1 MISGHVIM
9 VARWVLEQYSNLLS
23 GVFIY
28 IAPFVLFDGMYVLNK
43 ILYYVGILR
52 MLAKWICWQI
62 VKFFPWMFLTEFY
75 ILQEYGEC

>member
-9 VARWVLEQYSNLLS
+9 VARWFQEQYSNLLS

-28 IAPFVLFDGMYVLNK
+28 ISPFVLFDGMYVLNK

-62 VKFFPWMFLTEFY
+62 VKIFSGMLDGLSRRLVYYT
-75 ILQEYGEC
+75 